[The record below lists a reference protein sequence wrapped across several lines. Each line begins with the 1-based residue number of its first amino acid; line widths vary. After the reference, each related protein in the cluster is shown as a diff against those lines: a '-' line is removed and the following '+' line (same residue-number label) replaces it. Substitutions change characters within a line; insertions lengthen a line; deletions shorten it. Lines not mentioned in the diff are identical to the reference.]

1 MDVLLYER
9 TGWTTPLDEVETC
22 PEAAVREAAGFHTLA
37 QRAQAAASK
46 LADRFPPIDKEPWTS
61 HFTRE
66 AELKAY
72 EGSDP
77 PAKIMQ
83 LAETVRRQGA
93 TRVYLRVA
101 KNGEA
106 LVLAIVPTSEG
117 SKRIRVAQWA
127 PEGLCTELSEIKHA
141 ERVAMTFV
149 WTLLALAL
157 VLVGFMATAF
167 ITGDDFAW
175 YLLASFVLLYST
187 PFSILIRRKLINR
200 ARQAR
205 LSTS

>member
-1 MDVLLYER
+1 MDVLTYER
-9 TGWTTPLDEVETC
+9 TGWTPLNEVEIC
-22 PEAAVREAAGFHTLA
+22 PEAAALEVADFHTLA

-46 LADRFPPIDKEPWTS
+46 LADRFPSIAKESWAS

-66 AELKAY
+66 VELKAY

-77 PAKIMQ
+77 PAKVME
-83 LAETVRRQGA
+83 LTETVRRQGA

-117 SKRIRVAQWA
+117 DKRVRLAQWA

-141 ERVAMTFV
+141 ERVATSFIWV
-149 WTLLALAL
+149 LLMLAFI
-157 VLVGFMATAF
+157 VIGFMAAAF
-167 ITGDDFAW
+167 ITGDDISW
-175 YLLASFVLLYST
+175 YLLVSFVLLYST
-187 PFSILIRRKLINR
+187 PFSLLIRRKLINR
-200 ARQAR
+200 AKQTR
-205 LSTS
+205 LSML